1 MLKLVASEVG
11 KSSRL
16 GDIHDSVYNHVIV
29 FIVLK
34 ADYFLSNNLDNKL
47 NIVFTH
53 HPQRYGKE
61 NRFVD

>member
-29 FIVLK
+29 LIE
-34 ADYFLSNNLDNKL
+34 AL
-47 NIVFTH
+47 NCIDSGITST
-53 HPQRYGKE
+53 QYYMM
-61 NRFVD
+61 